1 MVRSFN
7 DHMTLQTVTQVDKNV
22 ILVWSGVLMITGH
35 YVMSCDHENS
45 RPYQNHIFIHLS
57 YCL

>member
-7 DHMTLQTVTQVDKNV
+7 DHRKLQAVAEVDTNV

-35 YVMSCDHENS
+35 YK
-45 RPYQNHIFIHLS
+45 Q
-57 YCL
+57 